1 MEFSKVPA
9 DHRSTDLKTYG
20 MVNRMWFVRPGEEK
34 LGMVLGWGG
43 GSALR
48 ERRGCCGL
56 MRGREG
62 AG

>member
-20 MVNRMWFVRPGEEK
+20 MVNRMWFIRPGEEK
-34 LGMVLGWGG
+34 LGTVGG
-43 GSALR
+43 GSGLSEGGR
-48 ERRGCCGL
+48 CCGL
-56 MRGREG
+56 MRGRVG

>member
-48 ERRGCCGL
+48 ERRGA
-56 MRGREG
+56 

>member
-34 LGMVLGWGG
+34 LGTVLGWEGAQLSGRGG
-43 GSALR
+43 VLR
-48 ERRGCCGL
+48 ANER
-56 MRGREG
+56 REG